1 MSRRAPGLLTI
12 SVLLPLMGMLLA
24 LQAAYDSLI
33 LWILFVIAA
42 VAVFVVGVTSA
53 SRRPSSSSS
62 ADGARSSA
70 DDARL
75 DELEPLRPEEGTGR

>member
-1 MSRRAPGLLTI
+1 MSRRAPGLLTL

-33 LWILFVIAA
+33 LWILFIVAA

-53 SRRPSSSSS
+53 AAASRRPSSSS
-62 ADGARSSA
+62 ADE
-70 DDARL
+70 ARL
-75 DELEPLRPEEGTGR
+75 DELEPLRPEEGTER